1 MWFFLVLLVYYTT
14 YGIKFNRFAHQLL
27 SYFWSILGTMKPK
40 KCILLN
46 PNRDTTAAFTEH
58 FGQKIPLESYRTKEI
73 LMHLHPTHEVS
84 FLSGSKLISFA
95 DAYVFLRMR
104 GNDTHFC
111 GMITEF
117 LHHNNI
123 LTNDPIHAIYKNS
136 ASKITQMLMLTLAS
150 IPTPPTIIFREE
162 SFMACRT
169 YIESWAT
176 FPLVYKTGGR
186 RGEHVHVVHT
196 MSELETRVREK
207 KPYRLALIQPFIP
220 NTFDTRTLV
229 AYGEVLGTIKRTR
242 TNGYLNNVSQ
252 GAVPS
257 EYTLTDAEKQLAINA
272 ARVCRIDFAGVDMIH
287 TNDGPIV
294 LEVNKSP
301 QVRGFN
307 SVYKGNVLKDVARI
321 IENKFFNA

>member
-1 MWFFLVLLVYYTT
+1 
-14 YGIKFNRFAHQLL
+14 
-27 SYFWSILGTMKPK
+27 MKPK

-46 PNRDTTAAFTEH
+46 ANRDTTKAFAEH

-73 LMHLHPTHEVS
+73 LMHLHPTHNVS
-84 FLSGSKLISFA
+84 FLSGSKPISFA

-117 LHHNNI
+117 LYHNSI
-123 LTNDPIHAIYKNS
+123 ETNDPVHAIYKNS

-150 IPTPPTIIFREE
+150 IRIPETIIFREE
-162 SFMACRT
+162 SFRT
-169 YIESWAT
+169 ERAYIESWAK

-186 RGEHVHVVHT
+186 RGEHVHLVKSF
-196 MSELETRVREK
+196 SELETRVREK

-242 TNGYLNNVSQ
+242 TNGYLNNISQ
-252 GAVPS
+252 GAIAS
-257 EYTLTDAEKQLAINA
+257 AYTLSDEEKQVTINA
-272 ARVCRIDFAGVDMIH
+272 AAVCRIDFAGVDIIH
-287 TNDGPIV
+287 TDTGPVV

-321 IENKFFNA
+321 IEEKFFDA